1 MVTDHT
7 VKTDMV
13 GSQNNDDDEQ
23 EFMEE
28 FVDRVEKR
36 LGKDW
41 YHLIEKEVER
51 DTHMHQD

>member
-13 GSQNNDDDEQ
+13 ETQNNDDDEQ